1 MKYLQKDSLVKP
13 RELSM
18 HDFLKGT
25 FVASILTLDKAYLFS
40 DGIVTL
46 NHPDHPTRQVS
57 DSFSKVHKINSHC
70 GILTY
75 GRFLPDLVELA
86 CTQIKD
92 EDNLEQ
98 IRTKFKLLFTNL
110 WKKAPKTGVKT
121 GAIIV
126 TFNRKRTPCCFVVES
141 TSTPEF
147 EPGPLNLPSDYSPI
161 TLGAVCHDE
170 AQLQSCKRLTVELQ
184 GLINMG
190 FQMNRDMFR
199 KAFDN
204 VKEQLSKVSHEIGGK
219 TFELVLEK

>member
-1 MKYLQKDSLVKP
+1 MKP
-13 RELSM
+13 RELSI

-25 FVASILTLDKAYLFS
+25 FVACILTLDKAYLFS

-46 NHPDHPTRQVS
+46 NLPDHPTRQVS
-57 DSFSKVHKINSHC
+57 DSFSKVHKINSNC

-98 IRTKFKLLFTNL
+98 IRTKFKLLFTKL
-110 WKKAPKTGVKT
+110 WEKAPKTGVKT

-126 TFNRKRTPCCFVVES
+126 TFNRKRTPCSFVVES

-147 EPGPLNLPSDYSPI
+147 EPGPLHLPSDYSPL
-161 TLGAVCHDE
+161 TLALTLASVCQDE
-170 AQLQSCKRLTVELQ
+170 AQLQSGERLSVELQ
-184 GLINMG
+184 RLINMG
-190 FQMNRDMFR
+190 FQMNRDVFR

-204 VKEQLSKVSHEIGGK
+204 VKEQLSKVSNEIGGK

>member
-1 MKYLQKDSLVKP
+1 
-13 RELSM
+13 M

-25 FVASILTLDKAYLFS
+25 FVACILTLDKAYLFS

-46 NHPDHPTRQVS
+46 NRPDHPSRQVS
-57 DSFSKVHKINSHC
+57 DSFSKIHKINSNC
-70 GILTY
+70 AILTY
-75 GRFLPDLVELA
+75 GRFLPDLVKLA
-86 CTQIKD
+86 RNQIKN
-92 EDNLEQ
+92 EDNLMQ
-98 IRTKFKLLFTNL
+98 IKTKFKLLFTNL
-110 WKKAPKTGVKT
+110 WEKAPKTGVKT

-126 TFNRKRTPCCFVVES
+126 TFNKEIIPCCFVIES

-170 AQLQSCKRLTVELQ
+170 TQLESCKKLTAELQ
-184 GLINMG
+184 GLINIG
-190 FQMNRDMFR
+190 FKMNRDVFR

-204 VKEQLSKVSHEIGGK
+204 VKEQLSKVSSEIGGI